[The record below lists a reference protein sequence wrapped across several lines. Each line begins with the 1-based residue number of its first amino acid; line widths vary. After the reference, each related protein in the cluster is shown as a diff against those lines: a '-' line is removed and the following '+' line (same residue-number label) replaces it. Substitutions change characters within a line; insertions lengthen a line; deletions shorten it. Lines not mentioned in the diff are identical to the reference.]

1 MLLEVRNL
9 SSSFFL
15 DEGELRA
22 VDDVSFDIGVGE
34 TVALV
39 GESGC
44 GKTIVAL
51 SLVQLINPPGRVK
64 GGQVVYEDRDLLK
77 LRPEGLR
84 RVRGKQIGMIYQDPG
99 AALNPVYTIGSQIV
113 EVLRLHR
120 GLDPQSAWR
129 EAVRLLGEMGIPEPE
144 KRARSYPFELS
155 GGMQQRAL
163 IAIAVGPQPRL
174 LIADEPTTALDL
186 TVQAEILDLLRYLRD
201 EYEMAT
207 LLISHDIGMVADI
220 ADRIMVMYAGRLVE
234 IARTREL
241 FEEPKHPYTKAL
253 LDAVPRLGEAGSQM
267 LSGIPGRVPDLLDL
281 PAGCAFHPRCP
292 IADDECTTVP
302 PPMRDVPYSRRCACY
317 HMKARR

>member
-1 MLLEVRNL
+1 MLLQVRNL

-15 DEGELRA
+15 DEGELKA
-22 VDDVSFDIGVGE
+22 VDEVSFDIGVGE

-64 GGQVVYEDRDLLK
+64 GGQVLYENRDLLK
-77 LRPEGLR
+77 LNPEALR

-99 AALNPVYTIGSQIV
+99 AALNPVHTIGDQIV

-120 GLDPQSAWR
+120 GLGKRGAWR

-163 IAIAVGPQPRL
+163 IAIAVGPHPRL

-186 TVQAEILDLLRYLRD
+186 TVQAEILELLRYLSD

-207 LLISHDIGMVADI
+207 LIISHDIGMVAEV
-220 ADRIMVMYAGRLVE
+220 ADRVMVMYAGRIVE
-234 IARTREL
+234 IAPTGEL
-241 FEEPKHPYTKAL
+241 FEDPKHPYTQAL
-253 LDAVPRLGEAGSQM
+253 LDAVPRLGDAGTQR
-267 LSGIPGRVPDLLDL
+267 LSGIPGKVPDLLDL
-281 PAGCAFHPRCP
+281 PGGCSFHPRCP
-292 IADDECTTVP
+292 LADEECKKVTP
-302 PPMRDVPYSRRCACY
+302 PIRDVPYSRSCAC
-317 HMKARR
+317 HKMELGR